1 MTPGFLNLVS
11 VGPGFRDLIA
21 PQAEHVLRSSDT
33 IVGYELYLQWIAP
46 WIEGKHIVTLP
57 LTQERERAQRSIG
70 HARQGDRVALV
81 SSGDIGVYAMAAL
94 AFELMDERDT
104 FGVAVTPGIT
114 AANACASLLGSPLS
128 HDFATLSLSDLLCPW
143 QWIEHRASHIAQ
155 ADLAAVLY
163 NVQSRQRP
171 DGVYKVLAKM
181 LEHKR
186 PDTWCGVVRNAY
198 RPDQQIDIT
207 TLGDLPSRT
216 FDMLTTIVIG
226 NRFTQRKR
234 DWIFTP
240 RGYGDWDPSR
250 VAHADLRGSVP
261 QPRASADHVDLTS
274 FGAVGAVGA
283 VSGVGDLGDVGNVG
297 GIDSVGGVDRL
308 DSNTHEPLPEDAI
321 WVFSGTRDGNELARL
336 LVASGMRVVVS
347 VASQYGEDLVTRD
360 VPGASVIAG
369 RIGIERR
376 RALLRERRARSI
388 VDATHPH
395 AREMTRQLTQLA
407 SELAID
413 YVRYERPDATL
424 DAPVQHC
431 DDVQTAAQVAIAL
444 GSRIFLATGVTQL
457 DQFLKHPGANERD
470 WYLRM
475 TPDPVQLQRALDA
488 GIQRDHII
496 AMQGPFSQAFNEA
509 LWRDLE
515 IDCVV
520 SKESGEA
527 GGYSAKASAAQ
538 ALGIPFI
545 AIRRPVVDH
554 PNVVRDF
561 AAVLAHL
568 QPGVAS

>member
-21 PQAEHVLRSSDT
+21 PQAEHVLRASDT
-33 IVGYELYLQWIAP
+33 IIGYELYLQWIAP

-57 LTQERERAQRSIG
+57 LTQERERAQRAID
-70 HARQGDRVALV
+70 HARQGERVSLV

-94 AFELMDERDT
+94 AFELMDEHDT

-171 DGVYKVLAKM
+171 DGIYKVLAKM

-186 PDTWCGVVRNAY
+186 ADTWCGIVRNAY
-198 RPDQQIDIT
+198 RPDQHVEIA
-207 TLGDLPSRT
+207 TLGELPSRT
-216 FDMLTTIVIG
+216 FDMLTSIVIG

-240 RGYGDWDPSR
+240 RGYGDWDPTR
-250 VAHADLRGSVP
+250 VAHAELPGSDVP
-261 QPRASADHVDLTS
+261 CEAATPPAVVSATS
-274 FGAVGAVGA
+274 PAA
-283 VSGVGDLGDVGNVG
+283 VSATLSAAVSATAHATLPPAQPE
-297 GIDSVGGVDRL
+297 IDGL
-308 DSNTHEPLPEDAI
+308 DTVTHEPLPDNAI

-360 VPGASVIAG
+360 VPGAAVIAG
-369 RIGIERR
+369 RLGIERR

-395 AREMTRQLTQLA
+395 ASDMTRQLTQLA
-407 SELAID
+407 RELAID

-457 DQFLKHPGANERD
+457 DQFLKHPGAGERD

-568 QPGVAS
+568 QSGVAS

>member
-1 MTPGFLNLVS
+1 MKGGFLNLVS
-11 VGPGFRDLIA
+11 VGPGYRELIA
-21 PQAEHVLRSSDT
+21 PQAADALRESDV
-33 IVGYELYLQWIAP
+33 IVGYDLYLQWIAP
-46 WIEGKHIVTLP
+46 WIEGKRIHTLP
-57 LTQERERAQRSIG
+57 LTQERERARLAIE
-70 HARQGDRVALV
+70 HAREGQRVALV

-94 AFELMDERDT
+94 AFELMDENDT
-104 FGVAVTPGIT
+104 FGLRVTPGIT

-155 ADLAAVLY
+155 ADLAVVLY

-171 DGVYKVLAKM
+171 DGVHKILRLM

-198 RPDQQIDIT
+198 RPDQQVDIVE
-207 TLGDLPSRT
+207 LGALPERQ

-234 DWIFTP
+234 QWIYTP
-240 RGYGDWDPSR
+240 RGYGDWDQSR
-250 VAHADLRGSVP
+250 TLAPPEPVPDANLRTLGEEDTVSGADL
-261 QPRASADHVDLTS
+261 
-274 FGAVGAVGA
+274 
-283 VSGVGDLGDVGNVG
+283 
-297 GIDSVGGVDRL
+297 
-308 DSNTHEPLPEDAI
+308 PLDAI

-336 LVASGMRVVVS
+336 LVASGQRVIVS
-347 VASQYGEDLVTRD
+347 VASQYGEDLVVRD
-360 VPGASVIAG
+360 VPGAAVITG
-369 RIGIERR
+369 RLGIERR
-376 RALLRERRARSI
+376 RELLRACRARSV

-395 AREMTRQLTQLA
+395 ASEMTRQLTRLA
-407 SELAID
+407 NELGID
-413 YVRYERPDATL
+413 YIRYERPDSTC
-424 DAPVQHC
+424 DAPVQQC
-431 DDVQTAAQVAIAL
+431 DDVQSAAHLAVEL

-457 DQFLKHPGANERD
+457 DSFLRHPGAAHRD
-470 WYLRM
+470 WYLRL
-475 TPDPVQLQRALDA
+475 TPDPAQLQRALAA
-488 GIQRDHII
+488 GIQRDHVI

-527 GGYSAKASAAQ
+527 GGYSAKASAAR

-545 AIRRPVVDH
+545 AIRRPALDH

-561 AAVLAHL
+561 AAVLSHL
-568 QPGVAS
+568 KGTPAP